1 MREFKFRAWDK
12 EESEFIDIK
21 SFGFLESGD
30 VWYVQAIDEYE
41 REIEPPYFTGEDELV
56 IMQYTGLIDINNTEV
71 FEGDILKFTNDDFAY
86 VSFYEGKYIT
96 ITTYEG
102 KYTARSDFEDMDLDE
117 ALRIGEVI
125 GNIYENPELL
135 K

>member
-21 SFGFLESGD
+21 SFGFLESG
-30 VWYVQAIDEYE
+30 
-41 REIEPPYFTGEDELV
+41 DELV

-135 K
+135 ERR